1 MDNQTPFRYTYSAK
15 QQAEIKA
22 IREKYTAPT
31 EDKMAQVRRL
41 DAAVAQKA
49 TVIAL
54 VVGILGALVLGLGMS
69 LILSDLGATLGLS
82 SAAALWIGIPVGIVG
97 AVPVGLAFPLYNRT
111 VKKERARVA
120 PEILRLTDELLQQ

>member
-22 IREKYTAPT
+22 IREKYTVPT

-41 DAAVAQKA
+41 DASVAQKA
-49 TVIAL
+49 TMAAL
-54 VVGILGALVLGLGMS
+54 VVGVIGALILGFGMS
-69 LILSDLGATLGLS
+69 LIMTELGAAIGLTHTV
-82 SAAALWIGIPVGIVG
+82 ALWVGIVIG
-97 AVPVGLAFPLYNRT
+97 IVGIVPVCLAFPIYNAVT
-111 VKKERARVA
+111 KKERARVA

>member
-22 IREKYTAPT
+22 IREKYAAPT

-41 DAAVAQKA
+41 DAAVTQKA
-49 TVIAL
+49 TVAAL
-54 VVGILGALVLGLGMS
+54 VVGILGALILGFGMS
-69 LILSDLGATLGLS
+69 LVMTDLGAALGLTHTG
-82 SAAALWIGIPVGIVG
+82 ALWAGIIIGVIGI
-97 AVPVGLAFPLYNRT
+97 VPVCLALPIYNIVT
-111 VKKERARVA
+111 KKERARVA